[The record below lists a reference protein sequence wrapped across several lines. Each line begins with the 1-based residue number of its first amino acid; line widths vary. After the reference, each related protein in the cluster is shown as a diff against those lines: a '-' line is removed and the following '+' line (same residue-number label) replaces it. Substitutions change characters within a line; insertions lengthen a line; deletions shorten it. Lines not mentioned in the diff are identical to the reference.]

1 MGIAHTKE
9 QVSNLLSGL
18 PARCRRLFTGFQA
31 WVPLCALL
39 LVWQLSAPARTIL
52 NRRLGV
58 FLVTFLFFVAALAI
72 ARSVRRQELP
82 PAFQKGVR
90 RIALGLSLVGLGGL
104 GVLVYAYLDPDSK
117 AAFNLSDLLFLSS
130 YPVILAG
137 LLCMPRA
144 ERLSIGLGRLLVD
157 SAVFIT
163 GVGLPLW
170 FFAVKPGLSTS
181 SGYEAAMVVA
191 YPLVTFVGITALN
204 IVLLTRMP
212 LPSRVAFRLLVTAI
226 GVCWL
231 ADLLY
236 LLDSVYGFV
245 GKGQVNWANVFNT
258 VSIGLFILAAGRM
271 KSDGLARPQAAQ
283 PAASS
288 PLPVITIVVVSAWIL
303 MFAVQGHPTPE
314 VMERIFVCLGLLFVI
329 LSVRE
334 AFVFRDGARW
344 LAAEVDRESRAR
356 FEALV
361 RHSSDVIMVVDAR
374 GAIQFASP
382 AISAALGVP
391 AEDVVGRPLLDLA
404 HTDDLARGAQF
415 LDSVL
420 EAPKTIQTVQWR
432 LRHSDGTYRD
442 FETVGSHVVNE
453 SAVEG
458 LVINSRDV
466 TDRVAMEEK
475 LRQAQKLEA
484 VGQLAGGIAHNFN
497 NILTSTMMRLG
508 FLRENRSLPVEVINE
523 VLALDKE
530 AKRSAELTKKL
541 VMFGQQQFLRTEPM
555 DLRAAVSRMQ
565 PEIAQLLGKGIQ
577 LYLTGGS
584 TREWVV
590 ADAALIEQVILTV
603 CSNARDSMPT
613 GGCLIIEVI
622 ALEGTSMTQA
632 PDGVERP
639 SAIVRLSF
647 QDTGCGMESSV
658 KQRLFEPFFTTKSFG
673 GAGLGLGLAAVHG
686 IVRQHGGWMEVES
699 APGRGSTFRAFFP
712 KVPEPAGR

>member
-374 GAIQFASP
+374 GASSSRARPLRQR
-382 AISAALGVP
+382 SALP
-391 AEDVVGRPLLDLA
+391 AEDVVRASPSRPCA
-404 HTDDLARGAQF
+404 HRRPARGAQF

-420 EAPKTIQTVQWR
+420 GAPETTQT
-432 LRHSDGTYRD
+432 SSGACAT
-442 FETVGSHVVNE
+442 
-453 SAVEG
+453 
-458 LVINSRDV
+458 
-466 TDRVAMEEK
+466 
-475 LRQAQKLEA
+475 
-484 VGQLAGGIAHNFN
+484 
-497 NILTSTMMRLG
+497 
-508 FLRENRSLPVEVINE
+508 
-523 VLALDKE
+523 
-530 AKRSAELTKKL
+530 
-541 VMFGQQQFLRTEPM
+541 RTG
-555 DLRAAVSRMQ
+555 R
-565 PEIAQLLGKGIQ
+565 
-577 LYLTGGS
+577 T
-584 TREWVV
+584 
-590 ADAALIEQVILTV
+590 
-603 CSNARDSMPT
+603 
-613 GGCLIIEVI
+613 
-622 ALEGTSMTQA
+622 GTS
-632 PDGVERP
+632 RP
-639 SAIVRLSF
+639 SAA
-647 QDTGCGMESSV
+647 TSSMSP
-658 KQRLFEPFFTTKSFG
+658 R
-673 GAGLGLGLAAVHG
+673 
-686 IVRQHGGWMEVES
+686 W
-699 APGRGSTFRAFFP
+699 RAW
-712 KVPEPAGR
+712 